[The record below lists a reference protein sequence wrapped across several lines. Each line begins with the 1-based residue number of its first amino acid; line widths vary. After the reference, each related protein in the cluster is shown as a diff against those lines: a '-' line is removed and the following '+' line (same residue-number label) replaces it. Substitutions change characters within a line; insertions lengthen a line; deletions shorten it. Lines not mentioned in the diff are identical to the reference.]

1 MKEEPMSKYAD
12 KQFWIDTFDRAVA
25 TFAQSI
31 AGVLVVDKVSI
42 FTVDWQGALGLALA
56 ITGAS
61 VLTSIAFRG
70 NKSDAAE

>member
-1 MKEEPMSKYAD
+1 MTSKYAD
-12 KQFWIDTFDRAVA
+12 QAFWVDTFDRGVA

-31 AGVLVVDKVSI
+31 AGVLVVDKVSLWA
-42 FTVDWQGALGLALA
+42 VDWQGALGLALA

-70 NKSDAAE
+70 NTNKVQ